1 MSNILKMKK
10 TLTVLATVLLLLSFS
25 SNKIKI
31 QWNWQNKEAIIYK
44 YSQKIISS
52 NPFMGDKKDTT
63 LFTGDLKI
71 KIKGDSLADALFI
84 NMQSYSIGIDSDGT
98 DLKKDSSS
106 IPNSV
111 LFQNM
116 KLSGEIGNSTN
127 DMLSLTLFPIPNK
140 EIKSGETTKVPMS
153 FPFNYFGNNLDIT
166 GFNTIQLNILSNDNL
181 ILKSDI
187 DVSQIDLPEE
197 LETDVNLYSILK
209 GNATHE
215 FNSIDNI
222 FRKGFIEME
231 MQFGVIELDS
241 ITKKDVKKSMISM
254 NTKIEFELKEVI
266 K

>member
-1 MSNILKMKK
+1 MKK
-10 TLTVLATVLLLLSFS
+10 TLTVLATALLLLSFS
-25 SNKIKI
+25 SNKIQI
-31 QWNWQNKEAIIYK
+31 QWNWQNKTAIIYK

-63 LFTGDLKI
+63 FFKGDLKI
-71 KIKGDSLADALFI
+71 KVKGDSLADALFI
-84 NMQSYSIGIDSDGT
+84 NMKSYSIGIDPNGKEF
-98 DLKKDSSS
+98 KKDSTS

-116 KLSGEIGNSTN
+116 KLNGEIGNSSN

-140 EIKSGETTKVPMS
+140 ELNSGETSKVPMS

-166 GFNTIQLNILSNDNL
+166 GFNTIQVNNLANDNL

-215 FNSIDNI
+215 FNSIDKI
-222 FRKGFIEME
+222 FRKGLIEME
-231 MQFGVIELDS
+231 MQLGAIELDS
-241 ITKKDVKKSMISM
+241 ITNKDVKKPMISM
-254 NTKIEFELKEVI
+254 DTEIEFELKEVV